1 MASVLANGHKL
12 SPRRLSIVNAD
23 EVVINTIPVNFVE
36 YEEETQQVGS
46 RTIVTRT
53 PIQRTA
59 LISDYVP
66 SSLYETFM
74 AMYDDFLEIQ
84 EARKQVQPE
93 GQDIPLD
100 AKEQQVA
107 LLRYLKGEEL
117 LKFQDLQYQLV
128 LAVWQNTE
136 PDMDL
141 ERLKRGLEED
151 QLTKLF
157 THFFSRLSRQ
167 KKKPASRAGNTLSEP
182 EPEAGEA

>member
-1 MASVLANGHKL
+1 MTSVLANGHKL

-23 EVVINTIPVNFVE
+23 EVIINTIPVNFVE
-36 YEEETQQVGS
+36 YDETSQQVGS

-66 SSLYETFM
+66 ASLYETFM

-84 EARKQVQPE
+84 EARKLAQEPDE
-93 GQDIPLD
+93 AADP
-100 AKEQQVA
+100 KEQQAA
-107 LLRYLKGEEL
+107 LLKQLKGAEL

-136 PDMDL
+136 ADMDL

-167 KKKPASRAGNTLSEP
+167 KKKSAPRGGNTSSAP
-182 EPEAGEA
+182 EPEAGEE